1 MQIVKYMASKF
12 PSLHLY
18 EKKTIYHRYLYFLHN
33 QLNDNDD
40 EEIKIGWNYRICNSI
55 TGLLGMYNNPVFI
68 QDTSYNI
75 TDLLSWDTAP
85 CGSQT
90 IGRITI
96 IGVPDNIHRFEI
108 TIGPFHKLTPNP
120 FETFFFQI
128 VCIVP
133 FKNTTTVVAH
143 IYRTDDYNYF
153 QTISPASPDGTP
165 SSVSCIVK
173 N

>member
-1 MQIVKYMASKF
+1 MQIVKYMTSKF

-33 QLNDNDD
+33 QLNDNDNQI
-40 EEIKIGWNYRICNSI
+40 IKIGWNFRICNSI
-55 TGLLGMYNNPVFI
+55 AGTLGMYNNPVFI

-75 TDLLSWDTAP
+75 TDLISWDTAP

-96 IGVPDNIHRFEI
+96 IGVPDDLERFEI
-108 TIGPFHKLTPNP
+108 TIGPFHKFASSP
-120 FETFFFQI
+120 FFQFYFQI
-128 VCIVP
+128 DCIVP
-133 FKNTTTVVAH
+133 FKNTTVVAH
-143 IYRTDDYNYF
+143 IYRVDRYNYY
-153 QTISPASPDGTP
+153 QTISPVSPDGTP
-165 SSVSCIVK
+165 SSVKCLIA